1 MAKGKDQSLLEQRIG
16 YRFRDKSLLCR
27 ALTHSSYT
35 NESRAKN
42 HDCPSNERLE
52 FLGDAVLQ
60 ILISD
65 YLFHDFP
72 EDPEGNLT
80 RLRQHLVCEATLAE
94 LAAHIRLGEYLLLGR
109 GEEQSGGRTRPSVL
123 ADAFEALLAAIY
135 LDNDGRAEGVTR
147 EVLMTLMQRAIPGK
161 AAKNIDYKSR
171 LQQLVQQDGGEELT
185 YEVTKEEGP
194 AHERTFEVVAK
205 INSNVVGSGTGKSK
219 REAEQLAAQ
228 QALSLFGITD

>member
-1 MAKGKDQSLLEQRIG
+1 MSRGKDPSLLEQRIG
-16 YRFRDKSLLCR
+16 YQFQDKSLLHR
-27 ALTHSSYT
+27 ALTHSSYS

-42 HDCPSNERLE
+42 HDSPSNERLE

-65 YLFHDFP
+65 YLFHGFP

-80 RLRQHLVCEATLAE
+80 LLRQHLVCEATLAE
-94 LAAHIRLGEYLLLGR
+94 LATHIQLGAYLLLGR

-135 LDNDGRAEGVTR
+135 LDNDCHAEGVTKDI
-147 EVLMTLMQRAIPGK
+147 LMTLMQREIPSRT
-161 AAKNIDYKSR
+161 AKNIDYKSR

-194 AHERTFEVVAK
+194 AHERTFEVAAK

-219 REAEQLAAQ
+219 REAEQLAAK
-228 QALSLFGITD
+228 QALLLFGITD